1 MYTNT
6 LTADPDVEPAVHRP
20 ESARLWI
27 GRRRWDALLADLR
40 HDTPAPNA
48 TPGGASDATG
58 HRHHARHAVPLR
70 CILRLAPPDPA
81 TANGSHPQ
89 ASPAHGTYL
98 VHARNLGRG
107 GLNFVHDRPLTP
119 GTRATL
125 ALQPVRGPGRVL
137 RVAVA
142 WCRPVENGGGEPGLF
157 HVGLKF
163 DRPLVVGA
171 FLPAA

>member
-1 MYTNT
+1 MQAT
-6 LTADPDVEPAVHRP
+6 LNMPESDEAAPVDHP

-40 HDTPAPNA
+40 HDTSAPNA

-70 CILRLAPPDPA
+70 CILRLAPPDLV
-81 TANGSHPQ
+81 TAHGPHPD

-107 GLNFVHDRPLTP
+107 GLNFVHDRPLNP

-125 ALQPVRGPGRVL
+125 ALQPTRGPGRVL
-137 RVAVA
+137 PAAVA
-142 WCRPVENGGGEPGLF
+142 WCRPVARDGDDATLF
-157 HVGLKF
+157 HIGLKF